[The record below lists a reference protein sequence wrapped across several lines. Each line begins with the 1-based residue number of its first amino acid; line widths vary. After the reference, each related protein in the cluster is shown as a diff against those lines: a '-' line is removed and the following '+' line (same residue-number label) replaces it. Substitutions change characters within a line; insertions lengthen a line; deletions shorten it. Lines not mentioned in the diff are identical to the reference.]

1 MDIKIVENGKHG
13 PATEYFCY
21 DCGQLRLTYTDKKS
35 ICMNCGSTNIVAGKV
50 GELDKDALKK
60 KYNDHNDHE
69 EDEPKTQ
76 KQIDEDL
83 GLQYEPGPSE

>member
-1 MDIKIVENGKHG
+1 MNIKVVEDGKRG
-13 PATEYFCY
+13 PATEYFCF
-21 DCGQLRLTYTDKKS
+21 DCGHLRLTFVANNS

-60 KYNDHNDHE
+60 KYNDHE